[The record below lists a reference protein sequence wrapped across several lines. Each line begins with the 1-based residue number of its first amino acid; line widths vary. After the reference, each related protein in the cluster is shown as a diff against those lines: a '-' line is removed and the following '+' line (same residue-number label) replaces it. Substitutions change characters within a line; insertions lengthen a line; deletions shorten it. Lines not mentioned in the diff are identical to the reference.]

1 MLVDLNNV
9 KKEYYLGKAKVQAL
23 RGISLTINRGDFIT
37 LAGSSGSGKTTLLN
51 LVGCLDTPTEGT
63 VFFGGT
69 DISKLDLTERAHLRN
84 EKIGFIF
91 QSFNL
96 IPVLNVYE
104 NVELPARVGK
114 RKANGRELKD
124 WIMHLIEAVGLGE
137 RIKHKPEELSGGQR
151 QRVAVARA
159 LVNKPELVLADEPTG
174 NLDSETAMKILDIM
188 RKLNQEA
195 KTTFLFSTHDQEI
208 IQRCDSVVR
217 IKDGHLV

>member
-1 MLVDLNNV
+1 MLVELNNV
-9 KKEYYLGKAKVQAL
+9 KKEYSLGKAKVQAL
-23 RGISLTINRGDFIT
+23 RGITLNINRGDFIT
-37 LAGSSGSGKTTLLN
+37 IAGPSGSGKTTLLN

-63 VFFGGT
+63 VFFDGV
-69 DISKLDLTERAHLRN
+69 DISTLDLTQRAYLRN

-104 NVELPARVGK
+104 NVELPVRVGR
-114 RKANGRELKD
+114 RKASGRELKD
-124 WIMHLIEAVGLGE
+124 WIMHLIEAVGLAD

-159 LVNKPELVLADEPTG
+159 LVNKPHLVLADEPTG
-174 NLDSETAMKILDIM
+174 NLDSETAVKILDIM